1 MNNVSIDAV
10 GGLLPLAVSLLYL
23 PRTVR
28 ALGWFYGAIFG
39 LSMLVSTHF
48 SFCDSHA
55 VHVAP
60 GVILLRVALWLP
72 RARGRNM
79 EVPAAAIFTLAF
91 IAGFPVDVYLGYV
104 CVAANGTARVGGA
117 GLSDG
122 LIVGPASLALVH
134 LGVYYFCELD
144 ERGKVPLG
152 DFLKTHFAVTR
163 PTVGRPASTIA
174 EPS

>member
-1 MNNVSIDAV
+1 MNIVSIDAV

-39 LSMLVSTHF
+39 LSMLISTHF
-48 SFCDSHA
+48 SYCDSNA

-60 GVILLRVALWLP
+60 GTILLCVALWLP
-72 RARGRNM
+72 RARGQNM

-104 CVAANGTARVGGA
+104 CHAASGTARVGGA

-134 LGVYYFCELD
+134 LGIYYFCELD
-144 ERGKVPLG
+144 EKGKVQLG

-163 PTVGRPASTIA
+163 PTFDQPASTSA